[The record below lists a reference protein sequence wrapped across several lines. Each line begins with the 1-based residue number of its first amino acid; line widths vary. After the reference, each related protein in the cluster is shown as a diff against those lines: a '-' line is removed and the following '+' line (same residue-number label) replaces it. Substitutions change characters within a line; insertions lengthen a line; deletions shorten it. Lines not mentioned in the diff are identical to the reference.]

1 MSLFVIVGSA
11 PVVRL
16 DILLRALLVLVL
28 LAGFSTCLS
37 VAQEPDV
44 PSEEI
49 LFGSVGGETT
59 EEPSAEVMNPEIE
72 EQVSAEASRNQN
84 EIPKEGLAP
93 EKETQAVEDE
103 NEPAEVEE
111 LASDPLPDV
120 KREERR
126 DEVLEKQ
133 FKKALIIEVDGPI
146 FGRFHWYLNNRLDLA
161 KESGCDLIIIKL
173 TSPGGLLVESID
185 LLERLSKTDWATTI
199 VWIPE
204 KAISGAA
211 IISLGAER
219 IYMQEGSRIGDAGV
233 ISFNEMGVFKYT
245 EEKFVSDTVV
255 EIEPFAVSRGRPAAF
270 AEAMMVRKLDV
281 LEAIDLETNEVVF
294 LKRVELELPKNEGR
308 YKVIGPVLETLED
321 RYLTVSGK
329 RATELQIADG
339 VFADEDAMLAALNIE
354 TMSRTQ
360 LNWQDKTVY
369 FLNSPWITGLLLII
383 GLIALYIELVA
394 PGISVAGLTSLL
406 CFGVFFWSHAL
417 GGTSGWLEVMMFVLG
432 VICVICEIFLL
443 PGFGVFGITGI
454 VLLVLS
460 LLMATQGFVI
470 PETTTQWGQLQTNAL
485 IVLGSMLGV
494 VVLIFVQIFI
504 LDSVPGLNRF
514 QLTAPEE
521 PIEVA
526 GNAPATLLQ
535 TAASGPANIA
545 IGATGIAESDLRPS
559 GKILLENQLV
569 DVITEGDYVYAGAEV
584 EVIKIEGNRVIVRA
598 QR

>member
-1 MSLFVIVGSA
+1 MSFFLIMESTHVA
-11 PVVRL
+11 RLNVV
-16 DILLRALLVLVL
+16 LRASLVSVL
-28 LAGFSTCLS
+28 LACCNASLCR
-37 VAQEPDV
+37 AQEPDV

-49 LFGSVGGETT
+49 LFGSIGEET
-59 EEPSAEVMNPEIE
+59 EEGPSEAMQSEPE
-72 EQVSAEASRNQN
+72 EQVSEETPRGQEVVPEEA
-84 EIPKEGLAP
+84 LAP
-93 EKETQAVEDE
+93 KKETQAGAVEKQS
-103 NEPAEVEE
+103 AEVEE
-111 LASDPLPDV
+111 LAPDPLPAIEP
-120 KREERR
+120 RERR
-126 DEVLEKQ
+126 DGVLEKQ
-133 FKKALIIEVDGPI
+133 FKKALMIDVEGPI
-146 FGRFHWYLNNRLDLA
+146 FGRFYWYLNNRLDMA
-161 KESGCDLIIIKL
+161 KETGCDLVIIKL
-173 TSPGGLLVESID
+173 NSPGGLLVESID
-185 LLERLSKTDWATTI
+185 LLKRLSKTDWATTI

-255 EIEPFAVSRGRPAAF
+255 EIKPFAVSRGRPAAF

-294 LKRVELELPKNEGR
+294 LKRVELELPKNEER

-329 RATELQIADG
+329 RAMELQIADG

-354 TMSRTQ
+354 TISRTQ

-369 FLNSPWITGLLLII
+369 FLNSPWITGLLLIV

-394 PGISVAGLTSLL
+394 PGISVAGLISLL
-406 CFGVFFWSHAL
+406 CFGIFFWSHAL

-432 VICVICEIFLL
+432 VICVICEIFVL

-521 PIEVA
+521 PIEVERDV
-526 GNAPATLLQ
+526 PATLLQ
-535 TAASGPANIA
+535 TGTSGPASVV
-545 IGATGIAESDLRPS
+545 IGSTGVAESDLRPS
-559 GKILLENQLV
+559 GKILLEDQLV
-569 DVITEGDYVYAGAEV
+569 DVITEGDYVDSGAEV
-584 EVIKIEGNRVIVRA
+584 EVIKIEGNRIIVRA

>member
-1 MSLFVIVGSA
+1 MSFFLIMESTHVA
-11 PVVRL
+11 RLNVV
-16 DILLRALLVLVL
+16 LRASLVSVL
-28 LAGFSTCLS
+28 LACCNASLCR
-37 VAQEPDV
+37 AQEPDV

-49 LFGSVGGETT
+49 LFGSIGEET
-59 EEPSAEVMNPEIE
+59 EEGPSEAMQSETE
-72 EQVSAEASRNQN
+72 EQVSEETPRGQEVVPEEA
-84 EIPKEGLAP
+84 LAP
-93 EKETQAVEDE
+93 KKETQAGAVEKQS
-103 NEPAEVEE
+103 AEVEE
-111 LASDPLPDV
+111 LAPDPLPAIEP
-120 KREERR
+120 RERR
-126 DEVLEKQ
+126 DGVLEKQ
-133 FKKALIIEVDGPI
+133 FKKALMIDVEGPI
-146 FGRFHWYLNNRLDLA
+146 FGRFYWYLNNRLDMA
-161 KESGCDLIIIKL
+161 KETGCDLVIIKL
-173 TSPGGLLVESID
+173 NSPGGLLVESID
-185 LLERLSKTDWATTI
+185 LLKRLSKTDWATTI

-255 EIEPFAVSRGRPAAF
+255 EIKPFAVSRGRPAAF

-329 RATELQIADG
+329 RAMELQIADG

-354 TMSRTQ
+354 TISRTQ

-369 FLNSPWITGLLLII
+369 FLNSPWITGLLLIV

-394 PGISVAGLTSLL
+394 PGISVAGLISLL
-406 CFGVFFWSHAL
+406 CFGIFFWSHAL

-432 VICVICEIFLL
+432 VICVICEIFVL

-521 PIEVA
+521 PIEVERDV
-526 GNAPATLLQ
+526 PATLLQ
-535 TAASGPANIA
+535 TGTSGPASVV
-545 IGATGIAESDLRPS
+545 IGSTGVAESDLRPS
-559 GKILLENQLV
+559 GKILLEDQLV
-569 DVITEGDYVYAGAEV
+569 DVITEGDYVDSGAEV
-584 EVIKIEGNRVIVRA
+584 EVIKIEGNRIIVRA